1 MSPIVKVQNFSIN
14 EKGGKKW
21 LRFFREIKGVLGRIL
36 ENMSSVTYNLTS
48 SFLLVSD
55 IYFFPPKP
63 EGAIGISKRC
73 EY

>member
-1 MSPIVKVQNFSIN
+1 MHALKLILYKEQVN
-14 EKGGKKW
+14 EQLCLKDII
-21 LRFFREIKGVLGRIL
+21 LNDVLDRIL